1 MRALRGFAWAHGGH
15 SNPALLHENEAAV
28 FFGHPKAPLWLP
40 SSGSGVYDTPEGILF
55 LADIRVVTHDRELGW
70 LYLAVAAILLDLQD
84 RRNRLLC
91 AVTLSHRL
99 GLDPVRYVS
108 N

>member
-1 MRALRGFAWAHGGH
+1 MKSGLDRHSRVVRKVGLSRNLPVPGFC
-15 SNPALLHENEAAV
+15 SD
-28 FFGHPKAPLWLP
+28 
-40 SSGSGVYDTPEGILF
+40 YDTPEGILF
-55 LADIRVVTHDRELGW
+55 LADSRVVICDRELGW

-108 N
+108 K